1 MAQLFARDNTAFLT
15 NYIET
20 YGPVAKIHGFFG
32 ASCRLYS
39 KNYSPRPDRRR
50 SALQAR
56 FIHTYDPKAL
66 HSVHVKDQESY
77 DRGPQTILYVHASYD
92 WMLQRCLTTS
102 PSLLPYSTT
111 RLLVGPGLLAAFG
124 SEHRRQRKLLNPAFS
139 SAHMRGLSPIFYNVA
154 GKVCWGIAFSAF
166 YVCLMGCMRPG
177 FS

>member
-39 KNYSPRPDRRR
+39 KNYSPRPDHRRP
-50 SALQAR
+50 ALQAR

-77 DRGPQTILYVHASYD
+77 DRGPQTILYVHASYN

-102 PSLLPYSTT
+102 PSLFLTAPPVCSSGPACLQLLDRSTGGSANFST
-111 RLLVGPGLLAAFG
+111 PRSPAPTCEACLRYFTASLARCAG
-124 SEHRRQRKLLNPAFS
+124 ALFS
-139 SAHMRGLSPIFYNVA
+139 LHFTSV
-154 GKVCWGIAFSAF
+154 
-166 YVCLMGCMRPG
+166 
-177 FS
+177 